1 MGAGLATL
9 AIATPA
15 LGAPA
20 PPNTLDIGDLPHG
33 STPVGS
39 FKECAQTARKSVA
52 TDMDIEPT
60 YTWPNSVGE
69 SFLTKADVSLKYN
82 LDPVVD
88 YSVGPSNIR
97 DAGTEKHCAG
107 TRTDETT
114 IRVRASKSQGAF
126 RIFNQIIKG
135 NAPATVQAS
144 AEASLARACRA
155 KDALK
160 AARISRTQTT
170 KYREEDKVSQRN
182 ELSPEQFPAFPATS
196 SPSQAK
202 ANYSTRSVAPLGG
215 VGWILTS
222 TLS

>member
-1 MGAGLATL
+1 MGMGAGLASL
-9 AIATPA
+9 AIAAPA
-15 LGAPA
+15 LGAPT

-39 FKECAQTARKSVA
+39 FKECAQTARKSVM
-52 TDMDIEPT
+52 TDMDIQPT
-60 YTWPNSVGE
+60 YSWPNGVGE

-88 YSVGPSNIR
+88 YSVGPSKIR

-114 IRVRASKSQGAF
+114 IRVRAVKKQGSF
-126 RIFNQIIKG
+126 SIFNQIIRG

-155 KDALK
+155 KDAPK
-160 AARISRTQTT
+160 SVRISRTQTT
-170 KYREEDKVSQRN
+170 KYREEDRVSQRKRTVTRTIPC
-182 ELSPEQFPAFPATS
+182 LSRDFVAVPA
-196 SPSQAK
+196 Q
-202 ANYSTRSVAPLGG
+202 R
-215 VGWILTS
+215 
-222 TLS
+222 